1 MLEKDSL
8 KSEGVSGL
16 EFRSVTV
23 LRNNAFRDI
32 SDTSIKEYL
41 LKNLRVKPTYIVSTT
56 ISVVAAVVI
65 IMSPNRR
72 VPFKLCNIVN

>member
-41 LKNLRVKPTYIVSTT
+41 LKKPKSQAHIHCFYNDKCRGCCCHHHVTKLASNL
-56 ISVVAAVVI
+56 
-65 IMSPNRR
+65 
-72 VPFKLCNIVN
+72 